1 MGCMLLIIGCSKTE
15 LIVDEGGREEV
26 NDATD
31 VNEDYGD
38 VKSQLE
44 NILRENNIDGKVS
57 EYKQINN
64 VDELAR
70 KYPVLYEGLPNGV
83 YEVRTAG
90 LRLMIDIKEKRI
102 LKTFNDVSVSLG

>member
-1 MGCMLLIIGCSKTE
+1 MSCMLLIIGCSKTK
-15 LIVDEGGREEV
+15 LTVDEGGKEKIDDTTEV
-26 NDATD
+26 K
-31 VNEDYGD
+31 ESKGD

-44 NILRENNIDGKVS
+44 NILRENNIEGEII

-64 VDELAR
+64 VEELAR

-83 YEVRTAG
+83 YEVRTSG
-90 LRLMIDIKEKRI
+90 LRLMVDIKEKRI

>member
-1 MGCMLLIIGCSKTE
+1 MGCMFLIIGCSKTE
-15 LIVDEGGREEV
+15 LAVDDGGKEEV

-31 VNEDYGD
+31 GTESKGD

-44 NILRENNIDGKVS
+44 NILKESNMEGEII

-83 YEVRTAG
+83 YEVRTSG

>member
-1 MGCMLLIIGCSKTE
+1 MFLVFGCSNTE
-15 LIVDEGGREEV
+15 LDIEEGDSGEIEV
-26 NDATD
+26 
-31 VNEDYGD
+31 GD

-44 NILRENNIDGKVS
+44 NILKENNIDGEIV

-64 VDELAR
+64 VEELAG

-83 YEVRTAG
+83 YEVRTKG
-90 LRLMIDIKEKRI
+90 FRLMVDIKERKV